1 MMPHSRV
8 PHRRTALR
16 GKREKRAAGSCQT
29 ARIAV
34 VRGRNPASRDT
45 LGSPLFSVIRIAA
58 NRFQEFFRGSGRT
71 SPEELL
77 HAARVLLW
85 VRWFGL
91 TAAFLEIH
99 YRVEYG
105 SLSHILN
112 TFYCLGFMAANGYV
126 QYLIRRSGTVKPAWL
141 LGLSA
146 LDLAAISFSASLSGG
161 FNSPYFV
168 LYYFAVAVF
177 AYVFTS
183 PRLVLPWT
191 TLVAVIY
198 SALSFAVEPGL
209 DLAGKEEQHLFYRV
223 VALYAVSAAV
233 GIIAGL
239 ERESRRRGL
248 ERERELQRQRIEIS
262 QTIHDTTAQWAYMIG
277 LGVEGAMELVD
288 ESNEELRAKL
298 RLVADLSR
306 SAMWELRHPI
316 DGGQIFRGEELGEV
330 LEAHAA
336 TFTVITSVPAEF
348 VQHGTEPPL
357 SMIDRSLLFS
367 VAHNALTNVIRH
379 AHAGRVVIGLD
390 CAGEELRLSVRDDG
404 AGLPPDY
411 EARGHG
417 FRNMRA
423 DAGRMGGSLEVESDG
438 DGGGT
443 TVTCV
448 VPYRTLRGG
457 E

>member
-1 MMPHSRV
+1 MV
-8 PHRRTALR
+8 
-16 GKREKRAAGSCQT
+16 CD
-29 ARIAV
+29 
-34 VRGRNPASRDT
+34 RNPAAGDT
-45 LGSPLFSVIRIAA
+45 PESPVSSVIRIAA
-58 NRFQEFFRGSGRT
+58 RRFSQFFRGAGRT
-71 SPEELL
+71 SPEDLL

-91 TAAFLEIH
+91 TAAFVEIH
-99 YRVEYG
+99 YRVDYG

-112 TFYCLGFMAANGYV
+112 TFYCLGFLAANGYV
-126 QYLIRRSGTVKPAWL
+126 QWLIHRRGTVQPSWL
-141 LGLSA
+141 FALSA

-191 TLVAVIY
+191 TLVAAIY

-209 DLAGKEEQHLFYRV
+209 DLAGKEEQHLFYRL

-233 GIIAGL
+233 SIVAGL

-248 ERERELQRQRIEIS
+248 ERERELQRQRIELS

-288 ESNEELRAKL
+288 ESNEELKAKL
-298 RLVADLSR
+298 RLVAELSR

-330 LEAHAA
+330 LEAHAG

-348 VQHGTEPPL
+348 VQHGTEPDM
-357 SMIDRSLLFS
+357 STITKSLLFS
-367 VAHNALTNVIRH
+367 IAHNALTNVIRH
-379 AHAGRVVIGLD
+379 AGASRVVIGLD
-390 CAGEELRLSVRDDG
+390 CTGDELRLSVSDDG
-404 AGLPPDY
+404 AGLPEDY
-411 EARGHG
+411 ETRGHG
-417 FRNMRA
+417 FRNMQA
-423 DAGRMGGSLEVESDG
+423 DAGRMGGVLEVESDG
-438 DGGGT
+438 KGGGT
-443 TVTCV
+443 IVTCV
-448 VPYRTLRGG
+448 VPYRNLRGG

>member
-1 MMPHSRV
+1 M
-8 PHRRTALR
+8 L
-16 GKREKRAAGSCQT
+16 
-29 ARIAV
+29 
-34 VRGRNPASRDT
+34 
-45 LGSPLFSVIRIAA
+45 SVIRIAA
-58 NRFQEFFRGSGRT
+58 KRLPGFFQGAERT

-91 TAAFLEIH
+91 SAAFLELH
-99 YRVEYG
+99 YRVDYG
-105 SLSHILN
+105 SLSHVLN
-112 TFYCLGFMAANGYV
+112 TLYCLGFMAATGYV
-126 QYLIRRSGTVKPAWL
+126 QYLIRRRGTVKPAWL
-141 LGLSA
+141 FGLSA
-146 LDLAAISFSASLSGG
+146 LDVAAISFSVSLSGG
-161 FNSPYFV
+161 FNSPYFA

-177 AYVFTS
+177 AYVFTA

-191 TLVAVIY
+191 TLVVVVY
-198 SALSFAVEPGL
+198 SVLSVTVEPGL
-209 DLAGKEEQHLFYRV
+209 DIAGKEESRLFYRV

-239 ERESRRRGL
+239 ERESRRKGL

-277 LGVEGAMELVD
+277 LGVEQALALAD
-288 ESNEELRAKL
+288 ESREDSKEALLAKL
-298 RLVADLSR
+298 RLAADLSR

-316 DGGQIFRGEELGEV
+316 DGGQLFRGEELGEV

-348 VQHGTEPPL
+348 VQHGAEPPL
-357 SMIDRSLLFS
+357 SIIDKSLLFS
-367 VAHNALTNVIRH
+367 IAHNALTNVIRH
-379 AHAGRVVIGLD
+379 AGASRVVIDLD
-390 CAGEELRLSVRDDG
+390 YGDDQLRLSVSDDG
-404 AGLPPDY
+404 KGLPEDY
-411 EARGHG
+411 ETRGHG

-423 DAGRMGGSLEVESDG
+423 DAERMGGRLEVESNRTD
-438 DGGGT
+438 GGT

-448 VPYRTLRGG
+448 VPVRTLRGG

>member
-1 MMPHSRV
+1 MVHDHS
-8 PHRRTALR
+8 L
-16 GKREKRAAGSCQT
+16 
-29 ARIAV
+29 AV
-34 VRGRNPASRDT
+34 KDT
-45 LGSPLFSVIRIAA
+45 LRSPMPGVIRIDAR
-58 NRFQEFFRGSGRT
+58 RFLQFFRGAEGT

-91 TAAFLEIH
+91 TAAFVEIH
-99 YRVEYG
+99 YRVDYG
-105 SLSHILN
+105 SLSHVLN
-112 TFYCLGFMAANGYV
+112 TFYCLGFLAANGYV
-126 QYLIRRSGTVKPAWL
+126 QWLIRRSGTVKPAWL
-141 LGLSA
+141 FGLSA
-146 LDLAAISFSASLSGG
+146 LDLAAISFSTSLSGG

-183 PRLVLPWT
+183 PRYVLPWT
-191 TLVAVIY
+191 TLVAAVY
-198 SALSFAVEPGL
+198 SVLSFVVEPAL
-209 DLAGKEEQHLFYRV
+209 DLSGKEEQHLFYRV

-239 ERESRRRGL
+239 ERESRRKGL
-248 ERERELQRQRIEIS
+248 ERERELQRQRIELS

-288 ESNEELRAKL
+288 ESNEELKAKL
-298 RLVADLSR
+298 RLVAELSR

-336 TFTVITSVPAEF
+336 TFTVITSVPAEL
-348 VQHGTEPPL
+348 VQQGREPPL
-357 SMIDRSLLFS
+357 SIIDKSLLFS
-367 VAHNALTNVIRH
+367 IAHNALTNVIRH
-379 AHAGRVVIGLD
+379 ANAGEVVIGLD
-390 CAGEELRLSVRDDG
+390 CDGEKLRLSVSDDG
-404 AGLPPDY
+404 GGLPEDY
-411 EARGHG
+411 ESRGHG

-423 DAGRMGGSLEVESDG
+423 DAGRMGGVLEVESDG

-448 VPYRTLRGG
+448 VPCENLRGG

>member
-1 MMPHSRV
+1 M
-8 PHRRTALR
+8 
-16 GKREKRAAGSCQT
+16 
-29 ARIAV
+29 
-34 VRGRNPASRDT
+34 
-45 LGSPLFSVIRIAA
+45 
-58 NRFQEFFRGSGRT
+58 
-71 SPEELL
+71 
-77 HAARVLLW
+77 W

-91 TAAFLEIH
+91 TAAFVEIH
-99 YRVEYG
+99 YRVDYG
-105 SLSHILN
+105 SLSHVLN
-112 TFYCLGFMAANGYV
+112 TLYCLGFMAANGYV
-126 QYLIRRSGTVKPAWL
+126 QYLMRRSGTAKPAWL
-141 LGLSA
+141 FVLSA
-146 LDLAAISFSASLSGG
+146 LDLAAISFSTSLSGG

-183 PRLVLPWT
+183 PRLVLSWT

-198 SALSFAVEPGL
+198 SVLSFAVEPGL
-209 DLAGKEEQHLFYRV
+209 DLAGKEEQHLFYRL

-233 GIIAGL
+233 GIVAGL

-248 ERERELQRQRIEIS
+248 ERERERELQRQRIELS
-262 QTIHDTTAQWAYMIG
+262 HTIHDTTAQWAYMIG

-288 ESNEELRAKL
+288 ETQEDLKAKL
-298 RLVADLSR
+298 RLVAELSR

-348 VQHGTEPPL
+348 VQHGTEPDM
-357 SMIDRSLLFS
+357 STITKSLLFS
-367 VAHNALTNVIRH
+367 IAHNALTNLVRH
-379 AHAGRVVIGLD
+379 ANASEVVISLD
-390 CAGEELRLSVRDDG
+390 CTGEALRLSVSDDG
-404 AGLPPDY
+404 IGLPEDY
-411 EARGHG
+411 ETRGHG

-423 DAGRMGGSLEVESDG
+423 DAERMGGRLEVESDG

-443 TVTCV
+443 TVACV
-448 VPYRTLRGG
+448 VPYRMISGG